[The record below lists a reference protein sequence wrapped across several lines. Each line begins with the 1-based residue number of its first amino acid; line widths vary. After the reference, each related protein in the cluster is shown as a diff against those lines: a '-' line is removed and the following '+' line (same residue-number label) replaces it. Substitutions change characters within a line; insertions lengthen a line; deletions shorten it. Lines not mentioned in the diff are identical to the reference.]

1 MKDLAEVC
9 PLSRGV
15 MLQPLFPPLQ
25 RDLRFLRIPLPA
37 VLLTRLTAV
46 YRDSE
51 DNGLTVFRVS
61 NQVG

>member
-15 MLQPLFPPLQ
+15 MVQLLSIPLQ
-25 RDLRFLRIPLPA
+25 DDFRFFRIPLPA

-51 DNGLTVFRVS
+51 DNGLTVFRMS